1 MIVIED
7 TPLELLLADVCR
19 ALEVPVDKVLSSS
32 RKREYAW
39 PRHIFCYV
47 AFFYTQHAITSIS
60 GIVGGRDHTTA
71 AHSRDTVAT
80 YIEKNDSE
88 FMLMWEK
95 YKEASIC
102 FKQLKLIRLSRS
114 NKT

>member
-7 TPLELLLADVCR
+7 IPLEILLEDVCR

-32 RKREYAW
+32 RKREHAW

-47 AFFYTQHAITSIS
+47 AFFYTKHTITSIS
-60 GIVGGRDHTTA
+60 SLVGARDHTTA
-71 AHSRDTVAT
+71 GHSRDTVAT
-80 YIEKNDSE
+80 YIEKNDGE
-88 FMLMWEK
+88 FMLVWEK

-102 FKQLKLIRLSRS
+102 FKQLKIIRISRS
-114 NKT
+114 NKI